1 MRRKLIVGL
10 VLGLLVFSLACNFG
24 GGSSEITPE
33 AATPRPIETEK
44 ATEAPASG
52 EFQIDVVNEA
62 SEDICYVLI
71 SPADSDEWGDDLLGE
86 DETIES
92 GQTRSFSVPGVL
104 QDVKILN
111 CDQATMA
118 TTFDVDSDFT
128 LTVGGAGLIE
138 LTASNESS
146 IELCYIYISP
156 STSDS
161 WGDDWLG
168 EKESITIGD
177 ARIFYVEPGTYDLL
191 AQNCDDEDVVTETE
205 IELDSDTEWTISD

>member
-1 MRRKLIVGL
+1 M
-10 VLGLLVFSLACNFG
+10 
-24 GGSSEITPE
+24 
-33 AATPRPIETEK
+33 
-44 ATEAPASG
+44 
-52 EFQIDVVNEA
+52 VNEA

-92 GQTRSFSVPGVL
+92 GQSRSFSVPDVP
-104 QDVKILN
+104 QDVKVLN

-118 TTFDVDSDFT
+118 TTFNVDSDFT

-138 LTASNESS
+138 LTANNESS

-168 EKESITIGD
+168 EKESITVGGS
-177 ARIFYVEPGTYDLL
+177 RIFYVEPGTYDLL

-205 IELDSDTEWTISD
+205 VELDSDTEWTISD